1 MKQKNSIFISLLAI
15 IFGLCYSCNEET
27 LPTRDSIVYDKTKG
41 PIITSNIDLETEMFV
56 DSNAI
61 WDVDINAYNGIDTI
75 FLNDSVI
82 HAFGDGQLKY
92 NGIEITM
99 PSQEEY
105 EVKLSVKDE
114 AGLETI
120 HPPFTINVKGKPTI
134 ISNVDLKPVMF
145 VDSKAIW
152 DVDINAHNG
161 IDTIFLNNSAIHTF
175 GDGQFNHNGIEIT
188 MPDQEEYEV
197 VLSVKDVFGFETT
210 YPAFTLTAKGR
221 ITSPFMICDFTTAG
235 ATVIGKES
243 ERRPLFPKANAV
255 DGGSLYSANAGWIDA
270 TMVSDLENQTTVR
283 YGAPSMGTTNNADK
297 WKHVSTFGA
306 VAPNKEGNSVSALL
320 VRHHF
325 KDVAPDGNVG
335 AIKWKPA
342 PVFFLNKLVF
352 DAPLLEPLVADLV
365 ASKRVFK
372 IDIYVDTKSTADTDP
387 NKKYNFDLTKH
398 DMVALGMA
406 NVAKFNNTTSKGGE
420 RSGQDHG
427 MVAYIT
433 QTDAWETLTF
443 ELDPSNTFVHT
454 NTALPIGNNEIDM
467 LTLFISAQTT
477 KTGSV
482 TNVVS
487 NAKYYL
493 SNLRV
498 EKVD

>member
-82 HAFGDGQLKY
+82 HAFGDGQLKH

-99 PSQEEY
+99 PAQEEY
-105 EVKLSVKDE
+105 EVKLRVKDE
-114 AGLETI
+114 AGLET
-120 HPPFTINVKGKPTI
+120 
-134 ISNVDLKPVMF
+134 
-145 VDSKAIW
+145 
-152 DVDINAHNG
+152 
-161 IDTIFLNNSAIHTF
+161 
-175 GDGQFNHNGIEIT
+175 
-188 MPDQEEYEV
+188 
-197 VLSVKDVFGFETT
+197 T
-210 YPAFTLTAKGR
+210 YPAFTITAKGG
-221 ITSPFMICDFTTAG
+221 IASPFMICDFTTAG

-243 ERRPLFPKANAV
+243 DRRPLFPKANAV
-255 DGGSLYSANAGWIDA
+255 EGNSLYSANAGWIDA

-372 IDIYVDTKSTADTDP
+372 IDIYVDTKNTADTDP
-387 NKKYNFDLTKH
+387 TAKYDFDLTKH
-398 DMVALGMA
+398 NMVALGMA
-406 NVAKFNNTTSKGGE
+406 NVAKFNNTTNKGDA

-427 MVAYIT
+427 MVARIT

-443 ELDPSNTFVHT
+443 ELDPGNTFVHT
-454 NTALPIGNNEIDM
+454 NTAFSIGNNEIDM